1 MKIALI
7 ADKFTMSS
15 LMAEDNISVTNITK
29 YNYKNVLRQWKPD
42 ILFVE
47 SAWNGY
53 NDLWKYKIA
62 SYSNSLKYNKIQ
74 LRFILNYIKKRIVRN
89 NKQLKAVVQY
99 AKDLKI
105 STVFWNK
112 EDGVHFDRF
121 IDSAKLFDHI
131 FTVDQN
137 CIPKYRAVVDSNVA
151 VNTLIFAVQSKFHN
165 FSGFEY
171 KFKKANFVG
180 SYSTHIHDKRRYWQ
194 DMMFKLSSQILGLDI
209 YDRNSERKSD
219 MYRYPNIYC
228 ANIFPSIEY
237 HKTADVYK
245 NYLVSLNVN
254 TIENSP
260 TMFSRRLIEILA
272 CGRIVV
278 TNDTPAIKNYFK
290 DYLYSFRDEYELEDI
305 LYKINKFGMDK
316 ITKDKLKSAA
326 EYIANNHTWS
336 HRIEYIKEIVGIK

>member
-1 MKIALI
+1 M
-7 ADKFTMSS
+7 
-15 LMAEDNISVTNITK
+15 
-29 YNYKNVLRQWKPD
+29 
-42 ILFVE
+42 
-47 SAWNGY
+47 
-53 NDLWKYKIA
+53 
-62 SYSNSLKYNKIQ
+62 
-74 LRFILNYIKKRIVRN
+74 
-89 NKQLKAVVQY
+89 VQY

-112 EDGVHFDRF
+112 EDGVYFDRF

-272 CGRIVV
+272 CGRIAV